1 MDVLETIR
9 GDRVVAVVR
18 AARVA
23 DSAALAKALAEGGV
37 RCVEFTFTI
46 SGVLDA
52 IEAAAASGA
61 LVGAGTVTEPGQAR
75 DAISAGARFVVSPAL
90 APEIVPPCREAGV
103 PAFLAAFTPTEVLA
117 AVRAGTAAVKL
128 FPAGV
133 GGPQYLKDLRGPMP
147 DVPFMPSGGVDE
159 TNARDFLAAG
169 AIAVFAGS
177 GLVPGDLAAAGDHEE
192 IRGRA
197 ETFVASLG

>member
-23 DSAALAKALAEGGV
+23 DSAALAKALSEGGV

-133 GGPQYLKDLRGPMP
+133 GGPQYLKDLSGPMP